1 MIVFLSV
8 YSDGID
14 SQPSISPMR
23 ILRESPVPTDSK
35 WLDEHIN
42 DFSLSSFLGHLESNC
57 DTGSRRSRS
66 PRCVS
71 IHSQIPF
78 KLSLERNNL
87 DFNGKPNLLL
97 QLDSSNMSTISETS
111 VDYMTRF
118 EEITEKMKNEP
129 NNIVTP

>member
-1 MIVFLSV
+1 MIFLSV

-14 SQPSISPMR
+14 SQPPISPMR

-57 DTGSRRSRS
+57 DASNSRRSRS

-71 IHSQIPF
+71 IHLTVFRIFQSRI
-78 KLSLERNNL
+78 LN
-87 DFNGKPNLLL
+87 
-97 QLDSSNMSTISETS
+97 SNVKSNQFAAGEQ
-111 VDYMTRF
+111 
-118 EEITEKMKNEP
+118 
-129 NNIVTP
+129 